1 MQMAIEA
8 TYYNTGLVPD
18 NDVIE
23 KAANSGLFR
32 ARWSSNNLH
41 IKLYPKQFSNVKVQ
55 ILRGTA
61 NVWLQDMSQLS
72 EIEDLLNKTFRVEGK
87 SKPFKRPKLLLMPNW
102 RKILE
107 TPLGLLSTFMYYY
120 GREIADSV
128 HYILQS
134 MDTLDR

>member
-23 KAANSGLFR
+23 KAR
-32 ARWSSNNLH
+32 A
-41 IKLYPKQFSNVKVQ
+41 
-55 ILRGTA
+55 
-61 NVWLQDMSQLS
+61 
-72 EIEDLLNKTFRVEGK
+72 
-87 SKPFKRPKLLLMPNW
+87 PNW

-120 GREIADSV
+120 GHEIADSV
-128 HYILQS
+128 YYILQN
-134 MDTLDR
+134 MDTLGRWFPNGNA